1 VRYCEE
7 EKLYL
12 AIRYDSNSRHTVW
25 GSTNC
30 NDRGVVLL
38 EFLNSSNL
46 VILNRGN
53 DPTYVSAQRLE
64 VIDIT
69 LVFFRF
75 LESLRSW
82 QVSFEPSL

>member
-1 VRYCEE
+1 VLVHYCEQ
-7 EKLYL
+7 KLYL
-12 AIRYDSNSRHTVW
+12 VTGYSHRTVW

-46 VILNRGN
+46 EILNKGN
-53 DPTYVSAQRLE
+53 DPTYFSAGRLE

-69 LVFFRF
+69 LVFCGF

-82 QVSFEPSL
+82 EVSSKPSL